1 MSVNK
6 VKSLEELKKIREAA
20 AGGTQLRTTGENPDR
35 IVLAV
40 GMATCGIAAGA
51 RKTMNALREGI
62 EANKI
67 EDVSILATG
76 CLGFCY
82 AEPLVEVREP
92 GKEPIRYG
100 NVDENRAKEIIEK
113 HIKHGIL
120 LDNAII
126 GKEVPKHE

>member
-1 MSVNK
+1 MSK
-6 VKSLEELKKIREAA
+6 IKSLEELKKIRESA
-20 AGGTQLRTTGENPDR
+20 TSQTNLRTTGENPDR

-51 RKTMNALREGI
+51 RKTMTTLMEEI
-62 EANKI
+62 EAAKLEN
-67 EDVSILATG
+67 VSVLATG

-82 AEPLVEVREP
+82 AEPLVEVRMP
-92 GKEPIRYG
+92 GRDPIRYG
-100 NVDENRAKEIIEK
+100 DVDEARAKEIIEK
-113 HIKHGIL
+113 HIKQGIL